1 VTPEEREE
9 LLAAYA
15 LGTLPGAEATQVEEL
30 VRSDRAAGE
39 ALAGYFEVV
48 DLLSLATPLRRAD
61 PRLRGQVMDVARR
74 ESRKRAAAPRR
85 AQVVP
90 WFGAAAA
97 ALLLFA
103 WGVNLQR
110 GIVRLEREND
120 ALTAVVESDAK
131 RLDALAVASSADGAG
146 LRTQLAAAIADQQVA
161 LAVTA
166 DPEATSS
173 ELNPTPAG
181 HGAGGRYVW
190 SDSTSAGLLVARALP
205 PLPIGSVY
213 QVWLERGTTSISAGT
228 FTPDL
233 NGDAELVL
241 RPEASIAPTNVLVAV
256 APQGGSADIGRP
268 VVLVGS
274 LWPGP
279 SEPPPLDP

>member
-1 VTPEEREE
+1 MTPEEREE

-15 LGTLPGAEATQVEEL
+15 LGTLPGAEAAQVEEL
-30 VRSDRAAGE
+30 VRSDRAAAE

-48 DLLSLATPLRRAD
+48 DLLSLATPLRKAD

-74 ESRKRAAAPRR
+74 ERRKRATAPRR
-85 AQVVP
+85 AQLVAWV
-90 WFGAAAA
+90 GAAAA
-97 ALLLFA
+97 AVVLMA

-131 RLDALAVASSADGAG
+131 RLDALAVAASADGAG

-173 ELNPTPAG
+173 ELAPTSAG

-190 SDSTSAGLLVARALP
+190 SESASAGLLVARALP

-213 QVWLERGTTSISAGT
+213 QVWLERGTTSVSAGT
-228 FTPDL
+228 FTPDI

-274 LWPGP
+274 LRPA
-279 SEPPPLDP
+279 SAEAPPLEP